1 VNSVLL
7 EQGNPLRIGG
17 EPMVTHSAE
26 PTGPKKSE
34 AAPAADDAKKSDA
47 KKKGKK

>member
-1 VNSVLL
+1 
-7 EQGNPLRIGG
+7 
-17 EPMVTHSAE
+17 MVQQSAE
-26 PTGPKKSE
+26 PAAPKKSE